1 MTPEAAARSARALSD
16 PGSLTRM
23 ADELGAGSASIA
35 ARVAAS
41 PSGDAR
47 GDAAQRSAGRPRRR
61 FAGRPRLEDVARVA
75 GVSRATVSRVVNGQ
89 RRVAADIQAVVREA
103 IATTGYVPNL
113 AARSLVTRRTG
124 AVIVVVSGVEEQ
136 GQPST
141 IDFADPFFGRV
152 VGGMLRALRPRDVD
166 PILMLAE
173 TDSDRARVSPRCA
186 TATRTAPWSCPP
198 AATTRCPGCSS
209 TPGCPP

>member
-1 MTPEAAARSARALSD
+1 MPDDHADVPDAQPARAVATSRSGTLEATPPGGTPVAAAPATGLRAS
-16 PGSLTRM
+16 GS
-23 ADELGAGSASIA
+23 GA
-35 ARVAAS
+35 
-41 PSGDAR
+41 PT
-47 GDAAQRSAGRPRRR
+47 
-61 FAGRPRLEDVARVA
+61 LEDVARVA

-136 GQPST
+136 GAVST

-152 VGGMLRALRPRDVD
+152 VGGMLRALRPHDVD
-166 PILMLAE
+166 PVLMLAE
-173 TDSDRARVSPRCA
+173 TDFDRSRVISSLRNGNADGALVVSTRGDDPMPALLVEAGLPRSCSPGPVGRS
-186 TATRTAPWSCPP
+186 R
-198 AATTRCPGCSS
+198 
-209 TPGCPP
+209 